1 VSIVIDTYDA
11 EHVGDVM
18 RTGTHW
24 TAHLLRLIAK
34 SDAEHLEAIRGAF
47 PSHVEAWERWL
58 IRGDQP

>member
-1 VSIVIDTYDA
+1 MSISIDPYDA

-34 SDAEHLEAIRGAF
+34 SDVEHREALRQCF
-47 PSHVEAWERWL
+47 PDHVEAWERWM